1 MANLAALG
9 GICEFQ
15 NSSPPQP
22 APPVDAPVEAV
33 LAGMLTDETPL
44 SSQDVGAS
52 PTGKMHI
59 YIFYGGNGSGKS
71 FQARRLAEEL
81 RVAHGWSSFTIHR
94 HLPLVRKPVII
105 IDAEQPIGMA
115 AFDMLASGL
124 RQSTTPYALQT
135 LIIGMHTDRP
145 SPIAP
150 EMPVSLIVKVHALQT
165 LLAPHL
171 SINDAVPILKLDPH
185 AMQLLVEIRHW
196 LPYKVWLILQLP
208 LLPEMHALVIEA
220 FKTAT
225 KDPFVT
231 YLTSTI
237 DWVTVRRFSI
247 MEATITRCQRT

>member
-1 MANLAALG
+1 M
-9 GICEFQ
+9 I
-15 NSSPPQP
+15 
-22 APPVDAPVEAV
+22 
-33 LAGMLTDETPL
+33 
-44 SSQDVGAS
+44 GAS
-52 PTGKMHI
+52 PTGPPKVH
-59 YIFYGGNGSGKS
+59 IFYGGNGSGKS

-81 RVAHGWSSFTIHR
+81 HVAHGWSSFTTRSDLLHS
-94 HLPLVRKPVII
+94 HMHGGWVKPVII
-105 IDAEQPIGMA
+105 IDSEQSKPIGMA

-124 RQSTTPYALQT
+124 RQSTTPYGAPQAIQT

-150 EMPVSLIVKVHALQT
+150 EMPVSLIVKVHTLQT

-196 LPYKVWLILQLP
+196 LPYKVWLIMQLP
-208 LLPEMHALVIEA
+208 LLPEMRALVIEA

-247 MEATITRCQRT
+247 MEATITRCQYRYRQRWVQ